1 MLEVSRKKPYLI
13 LGALGLGSFLSVEK
27 SFEILKKA
35 LELGITDIDCAV
47 SYGNGAARKIIGSF
61 HKSGGSLFNIWE
73 KIGLEMNENSFGI
86 YEAETLFPNPENIE
100 IHLER
105 MLEIYQTEM
114 LYSIQLHAPLPN
126 SLRVNTLRS
135 LKLEQNKGKYKH
147 LGISNHETFELLEL
161 SLDCALTNLHISSN
175 QVHFNIAEQKG
186 RNEVIARSYL
196 ENIPVVAN
204 RVLARGLLAFI
215 NQEDSLR
222 LAVSTKTRVQYDKFE
237 SFYGGIKSILAE
249 VADRPTSES
258 AISWVLHQ
266 EGICAVTLGISSVSQ
281 LDSAIQAINY
291 PLEKSQIELID
302 FEIARRFGEDV
313 FKLPATMF
321 DRNY

>member
-27 SFEILKKA
+27 SFEILNRA
-35 LELGITDIDCAV
+35 SDFGLTDIDCAV

-61 HKSGGSLFNIWE
+61 HKLGGNQFNIWE
-73 KIGLEMNENSFGI
+73 KIGLEMRESPLGI
-86 YEAETLFPNPENIE
+86 YEAETLFPNPKNIE
-100 IHLER
+100 LHLDR
-105 MLEIYQTEM
+105 LLEIYEIEQ
-114 LYSIQLHAPLPN
+114 LYSIQLHAPLPDN
-126 SLRVNTLRS
+126 LRVNALHS
-135 LKLEQNKGKYKH
+135 LKIQQNKGKYRN
-147 LGISNHETFELLEL
+147 LGVSNHETFELLEL
-161 SLDCALTNLHISSN
+161 SLDCALANLLVSSN

-186 RNEVIARSYL
+186 KNEVIARSYL
-196 ENIPVVAN
+196 KNIPVVAN

-215 NQEDSLR
+215 NPEDSLR
-222 LAVSTKTRVQYDKFE
+222 LAVSTKTRAQHGKFE

-266 EGICAVTLGISSVSQ
+266 EGICAVTLGVSSVLQ
-281 LDSAIQAINY
+281 LNSAIQAINY
-291 PLEKSQIELID
+291 PLDKSQLELID
-302 FEIARRFGEDV
+302 FEINRRFGQEV
-313 FKLPATMF
+313 FKLPANMF

>member
-35 LELGITDIDCAV
+35 LELGVTDIDCAI

-73 KIGLEMNENSFGI
+73 KIGLEMKENSLGI
-86 YEAETLFPNPENIE
+86 YEAETLFPNPENLE

-105 MLEIYQTEM
+105 LLEIYQTEM

-126 SLRVNTLRS
+126 SLRVDTLRS
-135 LKLEQNKGKYKH
+135 LKLEQKKGKYKH

-186 RNEVIARSYL
+186 KNEVIARSYL

-215 NQEDSLR
+215 NQDDSLR
-222 LAVSTKTRVQYDKFE
+222 LAVSTKTRVKYDKFE

-266 EGICAVTLGISSVSQ
+266 EGICAVTLGVSSVSQ

-291 PLEKSQIELID
+291 PLEKSQLELID
-302 FEIARRFGEDV
+302 FEIARRFGQDV
-313 FKLPATMF
+313 FKLPTTMF